1 MKIPIVFFISTRY
14 ICASGGGYLSK
25 VMSGISVIG
34 TGLSVAILL
43 CIMSIMN
50 GFEAEL
56 KSRTLGPGSHL
67 DVLIPKE
74 DDEPVERYLS
84 LIKSDEG
91 VLDAVS
97 VTEAN
102 VLASYNGVFRNIT
115 LRGLEPSSKYFNNTI
130 FPNTSG
136 GVLHDLAKEEFGIVL
151 GVELAD
157 ALGVDVGD
165 YVSLTLPQPLIYPVG
180 LFPRSKRFQVV
191 SIFKFGLGDP
201 DGSLAFIRRDTAAT
215 FLPEAMRFNLISVL
229 LLDTDASTSIAKK
242 IELRSNLKV
251 DNWKDKH
258 SVLFRALQ
266 IEKLVMFTILFM
278 AVLIALLNMTSIL
291 LVNVT
296 SKKKDIAILVSL
308 GIARKDVAKIFFYQG
323 LITGVLGLML
333 GLSMGVLLSIQIDS
347 LVGLVEHTLDFKV
360 LSPQVYYISSIPSQL
375 LAKDVFLIGGISL
388 FSVFFGALGP
398 ALLSAKMNP
407 IRGLR
412 SE

>member
-1 MKIPIVFFISTRY
+1 MRIPIVFFICTRY
-14 ICASGGGYLSK
+14 IYASGAGYLSK

-56 KSRTLGPGSHL
+56 KSRTLGPGAHL
-67 DVLIPKE
+67 DVLIQKR
-74 DDEPVERYLS
+74 DDKPVEVYLS
-84 LIKSDEG
+84 QIKSDER
-91 VLDAVS
+91 VLDAVF

-102 VLASYNGVFRNIT
+102 VLVSYNGVFRSIT
-115 LRGLEPSSKYFNNTI
+115 LRGLDPASKYFSNTI
-130 FPNTSG
+130 FPNTRE
-136 GVLHDLAKEEFGIVL
+136 GVLHNLGKGEFGIVL

-157 ALGVDVGD
+157 VLGVDVGD
-165 YVSLTLPQPLIYPVG
+165 YVTLMLPQPLIYPVG
-180 LFPRSKRFQVV
+180 LFLRSKRFQVV

-201 DGSLAFIRRDTAAT
+201 DGSLAFIRQDTAET
-215 FLPEAMRFNLISVL
+215 FLPEAMRLNLISVL
-229 LLDTDASTSIAKK
+229 LLDADASTSIAKK

-251 DNWKDKH
+251 DDWKDKH

-266 IEKLVMFTILFM
+266 VEKLVMFTILFM
-278 AVLIALLNMTSIL
+278 AVVIALLNMTSIL

-296 SKKKDIAILVSL
+296 SKKKHIAILVSL

-323 LITGVLGLML
+323 LITGIVGLILGLCT
-333 GLSMGVLLSIQIDS
+333 GVLLSIHIDS
-347 LVGLVEHTLDFKV
+347 LVGLVEHILDFKV
-360 LSPQVYYISSIPSQL
+360 LSPQVYYISNIPSQL
-375 LAKDVFLIGGISL
+375 LTTDIFLIGGISL

-398 ALLSAKMNP
+398 ALLSARMNP